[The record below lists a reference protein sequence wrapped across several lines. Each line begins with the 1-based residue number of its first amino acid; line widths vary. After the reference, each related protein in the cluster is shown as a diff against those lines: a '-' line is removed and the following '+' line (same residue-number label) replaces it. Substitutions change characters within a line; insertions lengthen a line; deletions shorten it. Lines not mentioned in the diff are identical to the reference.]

1 MNLASSSAWQ
11 VLRRGGGG
19 PHQQKR
25 QHCRQS
31 LAEKAPRGAAVQPG
45 VCVCVCVVVCF
56 LGVSPFPDCGVGN
69 PDVTQ
74 IGRLEGESSCGAA
87 LQLLQEATVN

>member
-1 MNLASSSAWQ
+1 M
-11 VLRRGGGG
+11 
-19 PHQQKR
+19 
-25 QHCRQS
+25 
-31 LAEKAPRGAAVQPG
+31 QPG